1 MEQNLEIRMSRK
13 AATSCNERLPWLDE
27 TARVLIVDD
36 EPFMRDLVSRWLR
49 PEGYDCSTA
58 ASAEDAWDL
67 LQRDGFSLVISDIRL
82 PAKSGIDL
90 LETIKNELQDV
101 AVLMVTGVDDR
112 KTAIRALE
120 LGAYGY
126 VVKPLEQNEVII
138 NVINALGRRRLSLEA
153 KEQERMLQEK
163 VRRQTEEI
171 RVSRE
176 EIALRLIAAQ
186 EYRHDETGAHIRR
199 IGLYAETVSKAMG
212 YTEEHTEM
220 LRLTAP
226 MHDVGKIGIPDSILL
241 KPARLTP
248 QEWDIMKRHTAIG
261 AQILGGKSVP
271 HLRLAR
277 DIALSHHEK
286 WDGSGYS
293 QGLSGPDIPEAARIV
308 AIVDVYDALVHDRVY
323 RPAFPEDRALDIM
336 DKDRGAH
343 FDPDLFA
350 VFVQV
355 LPRLRQIR
363 HRIKGYDA
371 RGRSP
376 QEGPPVSDPA
386 ATRSARAR

>member
-1 MEQNLEIRMSRK
+1 MSRK
-13 AATSCNERLPWLDE
+13 TATSCTDRSPWLDQ
-27 TARVLIVDD
+27 TASILIVDD
-36 EPFMRDLVSRWLR
+36 EPFMRDLISRWLC

-67 LQRDGFSLVISDIRL
+67 LQRDSFSLVISDIKL

-101 AVLMVTGVDDR
+101 AVLMITGVDDR
-112 KTAIRALE
+112 RTAIRALE

-138 NVINALGRRRLSLEA
+138 NVLNALGRRRLSLEA

-199 IGLYAETVSKAMG
+199 IGLYAETVGKAMS
-212 YTEEHTEM
+212 YPEEHTEM

-241 KPARLTP
+241 KPGKLTP

-271 HLRLAR
+271 HLSLAR

-293 QGLSGPDIPEAARIV
+293 QGLSGRDIPEAARIV

-336 DKDRGAH
+336 EKDRGAH

-363 HRIKGYDA
+363 SRIRGYDA
-371 RGRSP
+371 RGTSANGTRP
-376 QEGPPVSDPA
+376 DYDPA
-386 ATRSARAR
+386 ATRSATA